1 MKQEFDIPVLRQ
13 MAMDIKNAVT
23 PKSVTADMVGSM
35 LLALVEGQSEIIG
48 TLEREKVTVRVNA
61 YDGTQRVSTAT
72 AKVYVD
78 IFSVG
83 GVPTE
88 AMPRQELAVDE
99 NGEVSFEVYK
109 GYQYALFSKIEGMGA
124 SFQFVYTAGQEER
137 TINLWNMPVGI
148 YVLGYASY
156 ENDTLGCSYRYVP
169 LISEDYCSSF
179 YDRDDI
185 DMGYDLQGDEYL
197 EDSLLYGI
205 LVSTADTSF
214 VIEPKSESIDRLG
227 WTNTR
232 DFTHA
237 VPTMP
242 TICENPADFDGDW
255 NLAADDAISRARTD
269 FDGNLN
275 TAKILSFCKEPFA
288 ANFCSNIEGND
299 LRQVFLPSAGQLYLM
314 YLNKEAINTLMS
326 AANAD
331 DFEFDLIQDP
341 WHASWSSTQSDDI
354 NAWYIRVYSGEM
366 NMTRKSNNFY
376 VRAVSAFHF
385 LY

>member
-1 MKQEFDIPVLRQ
+1 MKQEFDIPALRQ

-61 YDGTQRVSTAT
+61 YDGTQRVSAAT

-156 ENDTLGCSYRYVP
+156 ENDTLGGVCRYVP
-169 LISEDYCSSF
+169 LISEDYCSNF

-185 DMGYDLQGDEYL
+185 DMEYDLQDDEYL
-197 EDSLLYGI
+197 EDSMLYGI

-214 VIEPKSESIDRLG
+214 AIESHSTSAKQLP
-227 WTNTR
+227 WTNNR
-232 DFTHA
+232 YFA
-237 VPTMP
+237 QSVPTMP
-242 TICENPADFDGDW
+242 LICENPADFDGDW
-255 NLAADDAISRARTD
+255 NLAADDAISRARAD

-275 TAKILSFCKEPFA
+275 TAKILSFYKEAPA
-288 ANFCSNIEGND
+288 AGYCSNIEGGKC
-299 LRQVFLPSAGQLYLM
+299 RQVFLPSAGQLYLM
-314 YLNKEAINTLMS
+314 YLNKEAINTLMT

-341 WHASWSSTQSDDI
+341 WQSSWSSTQSDDI
-354 NAWYIRVYSGEM
+354 KAWYIRVYNGEM
-366 NMTRKSNNFY
+366 NMTHKYNDNY

-385 LY
+385 IY

>member
-109 GYQYALFSKIEGMGA
+109 GYRYALFSKIEGMGA

-156 ENDTLGCSYRYVP
+156 ENDTFGL
-169 LISEDYCSSF
+169 
-179 YDRDDI
+179 
-185 DMGYDLQGDEYL
+185 
-197 EDSLLYGI
+197 
-205 LVSTADTSF
+205 
-214 VIEPKSESIDRLG
+214 
-227 WTNTR
+227 
-232 DFTHA
+232 
-237 VPTMP
+237 
-242 TICENPADFDGDW
+242 
-255 NLAADDAISRARTD
+255 
-269 FDGNLN
+269 
-275 TAKILSFCKEPFA
+275 
-288 ANFCSNIEGND
+288 
-299 LRQVFLPSAGQLYLM
+299 
-314 YLNKEAINTLMS
+314 
-326 AANAD
+326 
-331 DFEFDLIQDP
+331 
-341 WHASWSSTQSDDI
+341 
-354 NAWYIRVYSGEM
+354 
-366 NMTRKSNNFY
+366 
-376 VRAVSAFHF
+376 
-385 LY
+385 